1 MEKNISN
8 KLVKTAV
15 VAALYTVLTVALAPI
30 SYGIIQFRISEVMV
44 LLAFF
49 NPIYI
54 GGLTLGCLI
63 SNIFGGNGPLDII
76 FGTFATFISVVS
88 ISLTAKVLKTNKISL
103 IIASLWPVIFN
114 GIIIGWMLNVI
125 SGAPLL
131 LTMAEIALSEF
142 IIVSVIGVPLALLL
156 KNKYGEKLKLVKS

>member
-1 MEKNISN
+1 MKKNISN

-15 VAALYTVLTVALAPI
+15 VAALYTVLTVMLAPI
-30 SYGIIQFRISEVMV
+30 SYGIIQFRVSEVMV

-49 NPIYI
+49 NPLYI

-76 FGTFATFISVVS
+76 LGTFATFISVVS
-88 ISLTAKVLKTNKISL
+88 ISLTSKILKTNKFSL
-103 IIASLWPVIFN
+103 AIASIWPVVFN
-114 GIIIGWMLNVI
+114 GVIIGWMLNIV

-131 LTMAEIALSEF
+131 LTMVEVGLSEF
-142 IIVSVIGVPLALLL
+142 IIISIIGVPLALLL
-156 KNKYGEKLKLVKS
+156 KNKYGTKLNLAKS

>member
-131 LTMAEIALSEF
+131 LTMVEIALSEF

-156 KNKYGEKLKLVKS
+156 KKKYGEKLKLVKS

>member
-30 SYGIIQFRISEVMV
+30 AFGPIQFRVSEVMV

-49 NPIYI
+49 NPLYI

-88 ISLTAKVLKTNKISL
+88 ISLTARFLKTNKISL
-103 IIASLWPVIFN
+103 IIASLWPVLFN
-114 GIIIGWMLNVI
+114 GIIIGWMLNILLGV
-125 SGAPLL
+125 PLL

>member
-1 MEKNISN
+1 MNKNISN

-15 VAALYTVLTVALAPI
+15 IAAIYTVLTVALAPI

-63 SNIFGGNGPLDII
+63 ANIFGGNGPLDII
-76 FGTFATFISVVS
+76 FGSFATFISVVA
-88 ISLTAKVLKTNKISL
+88 ISLTAKYLKTNKFSL
-103 IIASLWPVIFN
+103 AIASIWPVIFN
-114 GIIIGWMLNVI
+114 GIIIGWMLSKVSAVPFLVI
-125 SGAPLL
+125 MPQ
-131 LTMAEIALSEF
+131 IAISEF
-142 IIVSVIGVPLALLL
+142 IIVSIIGVPLALLV
-156 KNKYGEKLKLVKS
+156 KNKYGDRLNLIKN

>member
-1 MEKNISN
+1 MDKNISN

-15 VAALYTVLTVALAPI
+15 IAAIYTVLTVALAPI

-63 SNIFGGNGPLDII
+63 ANIFGGNGPLDIVL
-76 FGTFATFISVVS
+76 GSFATFISVVA
-88 ISLTAKVLKTNKISL
+88 ISLTAKYLKTNKFSL
-103 IIASLWPVIFN
+103 AIASIWPVIFN
-114 GIIIGWMLNVI
+114 GIIIGWMLSKVSAVPFLVI
-125 SGAPLL
+125 MPQ
-131 LTMAEIALSEF
+131 IAISEF
-142 IIVSVIGVPLALLL
+142 IIVSIIGVPLALLV
-156 KNKYGEKLKLVKS
+156 KNKYGDRLNLIKN

>member
-49 NPIYI
+49 NPVYI

-88 ISLTAKVLKTNKISL
+88 ISLTAKFLNTNKISL
-103 IIASLWPVIFN
+103 IIASLWPVLFN
-114 GIIIGWMLNVI
+114 GIIIGWMLNII

-131 LTMAEIALSEF
+131 LTMLEIALSEF

-156 KNKYGEKLKLVKS
+156 KNKYGDKLKLVKS

>member
-8 KLVKTAV
+8 KLVKMAV
-15 VAALYTVLTVALAPI
+15 VAALYTVLTVMLAPI
-30 SYGIIQFRISEVMV
+30 SYGIIQFRVSEVMV

-49 NPIYI
+49 DPLYI

-88 ISLTAKVLKTNKISL
+88 ISLTAKVLKGNKFGL
-103 IIASLWPVIFN
+103 IIASIWPVLFN
-114 GIIIGWMLNVI
+114 GLIIGWMLNIVA
-125 SGAPLL
+125 GAPLV
-131 LTMAEIALSEF
+131 LTMLQVGLSEF
-142 IIVSVIGVPLALLL
+142 IIISIVGVPLVLLL
-156 KNKYGEKLKLVKS
+156 KNKYGTKLNLI

>member
-15 VAALYTVLTVALAPI
+15 IAAIYTVLTVMLAPI

-54 GGLTLGCLI
+54 GGLTLGCVI
-63 SNIFGGNGPLDII
+63 ANIFGGNGPLDVI
-76 FGTFATFISVVS
+76 FGSLATFISVVA
-88 ISLTAKVLKTNKISL
+88 ISLTSKYIKSTKLSI

-114 GIIIGWMLNVI
+114 GLIIGWMLNKVSGMPFFVI
-125 SGAPLL
+125 MPQ
-131 LTMAEIALSEF
+131 IALSEF
-142 IIVSVIGVPLALLL
+142 IIVSVIGVPLALGL
-156 KNKYGEKLKLVKS
+156 KKKYGSKLQLVKN

>member
-88 ISLTAKVLKTNKISL
+88 ISLTAKFLKTNKISL

>member
-88 ISLTAKVLKTNKISL
+88 ISLTAKVLRTNKISL

-131 LTMAEIALSEF
+131 LTMVEIALSEF

-156 KNKYGEKLKLVKS
+156 KKKYGEKLKLVKS